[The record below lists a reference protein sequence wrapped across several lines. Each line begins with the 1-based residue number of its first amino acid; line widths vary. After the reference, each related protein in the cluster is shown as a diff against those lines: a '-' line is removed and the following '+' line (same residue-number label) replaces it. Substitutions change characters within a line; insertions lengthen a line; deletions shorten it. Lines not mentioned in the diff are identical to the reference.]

1 MVRLGDV
8 ATVLRSKN
16 AGPFLTTFD
25 VFFPDRESF
34 EAARSSPVFTR
45 EGFAALYR
53 IAVDDVLGVHAV
65 EAALGLKVTIRK
77 AIPHDHPSCT
87 DVMGA
92 HQHFLLADVEV
103 GPPGP
108 PGGPGSAG

>member
-1 MVRLGDV
+1 MVKLREI

-34 EAARSSPVFTR
+34 DLARSSPVFTR

-53 IAVDDVLGVHAV
+53 IPVDDVLGVYAV
-65 EAALGLKVTIRK
+65 DAALGLKVTIRK
-77 AIPHDHPSCT
+77 ELAHDHPACT

-92 HQHFLLADVEV
+92 HQYFPLAEVEV
-103 GPPGP
+103 GGP
-108 PGGPGSAG
+108 DDPTS